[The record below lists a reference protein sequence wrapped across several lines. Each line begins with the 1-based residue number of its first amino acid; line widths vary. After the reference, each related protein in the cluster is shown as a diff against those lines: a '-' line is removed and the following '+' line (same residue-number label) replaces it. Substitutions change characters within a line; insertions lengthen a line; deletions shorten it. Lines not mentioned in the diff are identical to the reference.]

1 MVTIV
6 CSPPPP
12 RSSRSISSIVRS
24 EEWICHQ
31 FFWRWYNWTRQ
42 RSAQLRNVLAFSTIF
57 RKCAVYPIRWQN
69 AEKKNIYLFFPHHHH
84 LLLRFSTSPFD
95 SLFSPER
102 THLPYAWCAQWYG
115 FVYFS
120 FFFFSAAHIIAIVFY
135 FHSVSVANGDASL
148 HSQYHDMA
156 STTTTTTT
164 TTGVRSQIAGPVN
177 VYIKLPFRSS
187 VNHSCH
193 HAYK

>member
-120 FFFFSAAHIIAIVFY
+120 FFFFPRRTLSRLCSTFIRFRLQMVMLRFIHNITIW
-135 FHSVSVANGDASL
+135 HRQRRQRRQRPVSD
-148 HSQYHDMA
+148 
-156 STTTTTTT
+156 
-164 TTGVRSQIAGPVN
+164 R
-177 VYIKLPFRSS
+177 K
-187 VNHSCH
+187 
-193 HAYK
+193 